1 MKGSCIGMMKWLNKD
16 APLRV
21 KIRVA
26 MLCLEAY
33 LILQIIIEA
42 VGYLIHEPVSHMF
55 LMNMAA
61 LGVGQVI
68 VFSLWYGMTH
78 VVTKPIETLTAI
90 GEQLGRGDVH
100 ADSTARFLDNK
111 DCTGRL
117 ARVMVAFSKG
127 VQEQAEDRARQEA
140 MSAELK
146 ESLKRSEERDRQ
158 THETIEVLGEGLA
171 EMAKGDLRIRING
184 SIFDGEFAPLR
195 DAFNHSAAR
204 LSEALRAVASN
215 SDLIATGATEIS
227 TASDD
232 LAKRTEK
239 QASNLGQAAA
249 SVRTITDGVQRTALA
264 CAEASK
270 ETRHALDK
278 VKTATDIMVKTT
290 QAMDE
295 IKKSS
300 DAIGEIIS
308 VIDGIA
314 FQTNVL
320 ALNAGVEAARAGD
333 AGRGFAVVAQEVRS
347 LAEQSAKSASEIKR
361 LISLSADQVIKGVDL
376 VQKTGHYLTDFAGS
390 TQNSATRVEE
400 ISVSTQEQ
408 AQRLSEVT
416 AAIGDMDQVTQQNA
430 AMVEETTAASHN
442 LTAETRTLAKT
453 LSRFKIDSRRT
464 DTSGSRV
471 QEPPAYK
478 PRRRNDKPPVRS
490 TVAML
495 TNQLPTTSSDQ
506 GWEEF

>member
-1 MKGSCIGMMKWLNKD
+1 M
-16 APLRV
+16 V
-21 KIRVA
+21 
-26 MLCLEAY
+26 CLEMY

-42 VGYLIHEPVSHMF
+42 VGYLIHEPVNHMF
-55 LMNMAA
+55 LMNMCA
-61 LGVGQVI
+61 LGIGQVI
-68 VFSLWYGMTH
+68 VFSLWAAMTF
-78 VVTKPIETLTAI
+78 VVTKPIETLASI
-90 GEQLGRGDVH
+90 GEQLSHGDVH
-100 ADSTARFLDNK
+100 NSTHVPFLDNR

-117 ARVMVAFSKG
+117 ARVMVSFSRG
-127 VQEQAEDRARQEA
+127 VQEQAEAKERQEA
-140 MSAELK
+140 MGEEIREA
-146 ESLKRSEERDRQ
+146 LKRSQQRDKQ
-158 THETIEVLGEGLA
+158 THEAIETLGSALA
-171 EMAKGDLRIRING
+171 EMAKGDLRTRITDT
-184 SIFDGEFAPLR
+184 IFDGEFAPLR
-195 DAFNHSAAR
+195 DAFNHSVLR
-204 LSEALRAVASN
+204 LNEALRAVASN
-215 SDLIATGATEIS
+215 SDLIATGASEIS

-249 SVRTITDGVQRTALA
+249 SVRTITEGVQRTATA
-264 CAEASK
+264 CSEASR
-270 ETRHALDK
+270 ETKQALEK
-278 VKTATDIMVKTT
+278 VTAATEIMVKTT

-361 LISLSADQVIKGVDL
+361 LISVSAEQVSNGVDL

-400 ISVSTQEQ
+400 ISVSTQQQ

-416 AAIGDMDQVTQQNA
+416 TAIGDMDQVTQQNA

-442 LTAETRTLAKT
+442 LTAETRTLAQT
-453 LSRFKIDSRRT
+453 LSRFKIGNRRERAPT
-464 DTSGSRV
+464 INAVAEDVPAFTPPPQPRV
-471 QEPPAYK
+471 GKTA
-478 PRRRNDKPPVRS
+478 RA

-495 TNQLPTTSSDQ
+495 ANHLPTTSSDK

>member
-1 MKGSCIGMMKWLNKD
+1 MLKWLNKD

-42 VGYLIHEPVSHMF
+42 VGYFIHEPISHMF
-55 LMNMAA
+55 LMNMCA
-61 LGVGQVI
+61 LGIGQII
-68 VFSLWYGMTH
+68 VFSLWSGLTAF
-78 VVTKPIETLTAI
+78 VTKPIETLTNI
-90 GEQLGRGDVH
+90 GEQLGRGEIRG
-100 ADSTARFLDNK
+100 DSNMPFLHNQ

-117 ARVMVAFSKG
+117 SRIMISFSRG
-127 VQEQAEDRARQEA
+127 LQEQAEAKASQEA
-140 MSAELK
+140 MGEEIKDA
-146 ESLKRSEERDRQ
+146 LKRSQDRDKQ
-158 THETIEVLGEGLA
+158 THEVIDVLGAALA
-171 EMAKGDLRIRING
+171 EMARGDLRIRITDT
-184 SIFDGEFAPLR
+184 IFDGEFAPLR
-195 DAFNHSAAR
+195 DAFNHSALR
-204 LSEALRAVASN
+204 LNEALQAVANN

-249 SVRTITDGVQRTALA
+249 SVRTITEGVQRTAVA
-264 CAEASK
+264 CSEASK
-270 ETRHALDK
+270 ETKQALEK
-278 VKTATDIMVKTT
+278 VTAATDVMVQTT
-290 QAMDE
+290 QAMDA

-361 LISLSADQVIKGVDL
+361 LISLSADQVTNGVDL
-376 VQKTGHYLTDFAGS
+376 VQKTGHYLNDFAGS
-390 TQNSATRVEE
+390 TKNSATRVEE

-416 AAIGDMDQVTQQNA
+416 TAIGDMDQVTQQNA

-442 LTAETRTLAKT
+442 LTAETRTLAQT
-453 LSRFKIDSRRT
+453 LSRFKIGNRRERAPVISAPESAPSFT
-464 DTSGSRV
+464 PPPRV
-471 QEPPAYK
+471 GKTA
-478 PRRRNDKPPVRS
+478 RA

-495 TNQLPTTSSDQ
+495 ANHLPTTSSDK